1 MPRQIEKSMNQEI
14 RDDIPWV
21 IFRLGRQPFGLSAFD
36 TREMLALP
44 EVTPIPRAPDYIRG
58 VINLRGEVI
67 TLVDL
72 RLRLGLPS
80 SQAEKEEL
88 IKLLEGR
95 EQDHKNWLAELEA
108 SVRDKRAFHLTTDPH
123 ACAFGRWYDSFTTED
138 LRLGSLLRMFD
149 TPHRRIHA
157 IGVEARELMDK
168 GQIEAA
174 LNVINRTRE
183 GALSRMVALF
193 AEARET
199 IRRSNN
205 EIAVVV
211 DRAGSSVALTV
222 DTVDSVEELALGSV
236 EQAPSGQEGSFD
248 NLVSHLGKR
257 QESQEM
263 VLLMDIGRLL
273 AQTQGV
279 GRASV

>member
-1 MPRQIEKSMNQEI
+1 MSQEL
-14 RDDIPWV
+14 REDTPWV
-21 IFRLGRQPFGLSAFD
+21 IFRLGQQPFGLTAFV

-44 EVTPIPRAPDYIRG
+44 VVTPIPRAPDYIRG

-72 RLRLGLPS
+72 RQRLGLPS
-80 SQAEKEEL
+80 SQTEKDEL

-95 EQDHKNWLAELEA
+95 EQDHKNWLAELES
-108 SVRDKRAFHLTTDPH
+108 SVRENRPFQLTTDPH
-123 ACAFGRWYDSFTTED
+123 ACAFGRWYDNFHTED
-138 LRLGSLLRMFD
+138 LKLGSLLRMFD
-149 TPHRRIHA
+149 TPHKRIHA
-157 IGVEARELMDK
+157 IGVEARELMDR
-168 GQIEAA
+168 GQAEAA
-174 LNVINRTRE
+174 LEIINRTRQ
-183 GALSRMVALF
+183 GALSRMITLF

-199 IRRSNN
+199 VRKSSH

-211 DRAGSSVALTV
+211 ERDGMSVALTV
-222 DTVDSVEELALGSV
+222 DAVDSVEELAPGSL

-257 QESQEM
+257 QDNQEM

-279 GRASV
+279 GRHNA

>member
-1 MPRQIEKSMNQEI
+1 
-14 RDDIPWV
+14 
-21 IFRLGRQPFGLSAFD
+21 
-36 TREMLALP
+36 
-44 EVTPIPRAPDYIRG
+44 

-80 SQAEKEEL
+80 SQTEKEEL

-95 EQDHKNWLAELEA
+95 EQDHKNWLAELES
-108 SVRDKRAFHLTTDPH
+108 SVREKRSFQLTTDPH
-123 ACAFGRWYDSFTTED
+123 ACAFGRWYNAFNTED

-149 TPHRRIHA
+149 TPHKRIHA
-157 IGVEARELMDK
+157 IGVEARELMDR
-168 GQIEAA
+168 GQSEEA
-174 LNVINRTRE
+174 LSLINRTRQ

-193 AEARET
+193 AEARDT
-199 IRRSNN
+199 IRQSRN

-211 DRAGSSVALTV
+211 ERQGVCVALTV
-222 DTVDSVEELALGSV
+222 DAVDSVEELVAGSI
-236 EQAPSGQEGSFD
+236 EQAPSGQPGTFD

-257 QESQEM
+257 QENQEM

-273 AQTQGV
+273 EQTQGV
-279 GRASV
+279 ARQAV